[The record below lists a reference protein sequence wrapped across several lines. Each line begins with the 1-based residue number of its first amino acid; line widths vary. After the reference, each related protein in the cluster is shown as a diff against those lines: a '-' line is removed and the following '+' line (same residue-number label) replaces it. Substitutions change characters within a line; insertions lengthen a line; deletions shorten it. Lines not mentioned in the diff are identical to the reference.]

1 MALTKRDRVRAA
13 LQGKKVDRPPVA
25 AWKHFL
31 PEEKSA
37 KDFVEASVAFAR
49 DYDWDWLKIN
59 PRATYYAET
68 FGNVYDYDNYT
79 GVMPK
84 LKARSINS
92 PGDLSKL
99 EAEKASHPVLSQQ
112 VKAVAS
118 IRKSLRD
125 VPIIQTVF
133 SPLSVL
139 QFLTV
144 GLGSQNGTHDPGSD
158 YTVLQSL
165 LIDHPTR
172 VRDALAAITETLKR
186 YAAAVIDAGAD
197 GVFFAI
203 VRLAREGAL
212 TYEQYL
218 EFEKPYDLEV
228 LRGARRGTFN
238 VLHTCGPKVYFDAA
252 EDYPVHAVNWAAHA
266 VGNPTLA
273 EAQARLDKAVMG
285 GIEEAAEFSK
295 ADPST
300 IQAGAAAAIRAA
312 GKGKFLLAPG
322 CAVDP
327 DVPASHLTAL
337 RKAADSASTN

>member
-1 MALTKRDRVRAA
+1 MAFTKQDRVQAA
-13 LQGKKVDRPPVA
+13 LHGKKVDRPPVA

-31 PEEKSA
+31 PQETSA
-37 KDFVEASVAFAR
+37 KDFVDASVAFAR

-68 FGNVYDYDNYT
+68 FGNGYDYDNYT
-79 GVMPK
+79 GVLPK
-84 LKARSINS
+84 LKTRSINA
-92 PGDLSKL
+92 PEDLSKIK
-99 EAEKASHPVLSQQ
+99 AEKTTHPVLSQQ
-112 VKAVAS
+112 VKVVAS
-118 IRKSLRD
+118 IRESLRD
-125 VPIIQTVF
+125 VPIIQTIF

-139 QFLTV
+139 QFLAV
-144 GLGSQNGTHDPGSD
+144 GLGSRNGTHDPGSD

-165 LIDHPTR
+165 LKDHPLQ
-172 VRDALAAITETLKR
+172 VKDALSAITETLR
-186 YAAAVIDAGAD
+186 GYTAAVIDAGAD

-212 TYEQYL
+212 THEQYL

-228 LRGARRGTFN
+228 LHGARRGVFN

-266 VGNPTLA
+266 EGNPSLA
-273 EAQARLDKAVMG
+273 EAQARLNKAVMG

-295 ADPST
+295 ASPST
-300 IQAGAAAAIRAA
+300 IQAEAAAAIRAA

-327 DVPASHLTAL
+327 DVPASHLTTL
-337 RKAADSASTN
+337 RKAAETASTN